1 MRKRIL
7 TTAVIFIVIMLFAAC
22 LIACEKEGGGMYVPV
37 GELPSGDDYEKYP
50 ESKPENPEDPEE
62 GDDEQNRPE
71 VQSGFVV
78 DGVKYQLYTDG
89 NNEFASAVSI
99 ADEDLFEVT
108 IPSQI
113 EYEGKTYLVKEVDR
127 LSKCNVEKI
136 VLSEGIEKLGDSAF
150 SNGEYLIEV
159 YLPDSIKY
167 IPDRAFQGCQQLS
180 KLRFSDQLK
189 SIDSYAFEDCYALK
203 FISLPAGLEKI
214 VYNAF
219 EGSGLTEAEILGSP
233 DCVGGVLFGSKLE
246 KITITSDLDIGR
258 GFYSESVKEVNIVK
272 GYSKIV
278 QDVFWYSGMVTLNVG
293 EGIEQIGN
301 YAFSNCSSLATVNL
315 PSTLTKIGFGA
326 FQGCEMLSD
335 IDLPLSIKTIGM
347 NAFRNCKTLTK
358 IDLPEGLETIEG
370 SAFGG
375 TSIKEINIPST
386 VTEVGSFLFFEC
398 TTLESATLNF
408 YFYEYDAKKI
418 CPLDGVLGDST
429 KNTLKKLVV
438 RNTGSLKEVYYGYCK
453 DYVMLEE
460 VSIAQGTEKIS
471 SYSFQNCP
479 SLKKIDLPQG
489 LLTIEEFAFV
499 NCKNLEE
506 VVVPESVE
514 SFDMYAFDIKTL
526 VKTTALTLP
535 ESWREVQNVIVL
547 DCEGAAVTSDGYS
560 LVETEGIRYL
570 VKDGKAQVL
579 SIVSDIITEHV
590 ILPDKITAE
599 GTDYTV
605 DSIHSYAFYW
615 DDILTA
621 VIPDSVKTIGE
632 GAFYECDKLIAVTL
646 GNSVETLDVGAFA
659 NCKSLGQITLPSSLV
674 EIRGS
679 VFAAC
684 TALESL
690 TIPASVKYIGQNMIN
705 GCVNLTEVIFENQEG
720 WTSQSVPFDVSDS
733 AANAELLKN
742 NSVILQRA

>member
-7 TTAVIFIVIMLFAAC
+7 TTAVIFILIMLFAMC

-136 VLSEGIEKLGDSAF
+136 VLSEGIERLEDYAF
-150 SNGEYLIEV
+150 SNGEYLTEV
-159 YLPDSIKY
+159 YLPDSIKD
-167 IPDRAFQGCQQLS
+167 IPYGAFAGCGQLS

-189 SIDSYAFEDCYALK
+189 SIDSYAFEDCSALK
-203 FISLPAGLEKI
+203 SISLPASVETVGYK
-214 VYNAF
+214 AF
-219 EGSGLTEAEILGSP
+219 EDCGLIEAEILGAPVAVNEVFVCP
-233 DCVGGVLFGSKLE
+233 DLK
-246 KITITSDLDIGR
+246 KITITSDLDIGK

-272 GYSKIV
+272 GNSKIV
-278 QDVFWYSGMVTLNVG
+278 QDVSWYSGMVTLNVG

-301 YAFSNCSSLATVNL
+301 YAFLNCSSLATVNL

-326 FQGCEMLSD
+326 FQHCVTLSK
-335 IDLPLSIKTIGM
+335 INLPLSLKTIGSS
-347 NAFRNCKTLTK
+347 AFRYCKALTK
-358 IDLPEGLETIEG
+358 IDLPEGLETVEV

-375 TSIKEINIPST
+375 TSIKEIDIPST
-386 VTEVGSFLFFEC
+386 VTEVGSNLFIDC

-408 YFYEYDAKKI
+408 YAYDEDWQ
-418 CPLDGVLGDST
+418 CSLGGVLGDST
-429 KNTLKKLVV
+429 KSTLKKLVV
-438 RNTGSLKEVYYGYCK
+438 RNAGNIKEVPYQYCK

-471 SYSFQNCP
+471 SYSFQNCT

-579 SIVSDIITEHV
+579 SIVSDVVSEHV

-615 DDILTA
+615 DDILTV

>member
-136 VLSEGIEKLGDSAF
+136 VLSEGIERLEDYAF
-150 SNGEYLIEV
+150 SNGEYLTEV
-159 YLPDSIKY
+159 YLPDSIKD
-167 IPDRAFQGCQQLS
+167 IPYGAFAGCGQLS

-189 SIDSYAFEDCYALK
+189 SIDAYAFEDCSALK
-203 FISLPAGLEKI
+203 SISLPASVETVGYK
-214 VYNAF
+214 AF
-219 EGSGLTEAEILGSP
+219 EDCGLIEAEILGAPVAVNEVFVCP
-233 DCVGGVLFGSKLE
+233 DLK
-246 KITITSDLDIGR
+246 KITITSDLDIGK

-272 GYSKIV
+272 GNSKIV
-278 QDVFWYSGMVTLNVG
+278 QDVSWYSGMVTLNVG

-301 YAFSNCSSLATVNL
+301 YAFLNCSSLATVNL

-326 FQGCEMLSD
+326 FQHCVTLSK
-335 IDLPLSIKTIGM
+335 INLPLSLKTIGSS
-347 NAFRNCKTLTK
+347 AFRYCKALTK
-358 IDLPEGLETIEG
+358 IDLPEGLETVEV

-386 VTEVGSFLFFEC
+386 VTEVGSNLFIDC

-408 YFYEYDAKKI
+408 YAYDEDWQ
-418 CPLDGVLGDST
+418 CSLGGVLGDST
-429 KNTLKKLVV
+429 KSTLKKLVV
-438 RNTGSLKEVYYGYCK
+438 RNAGNIKEVPYQYCK

-560 LVETEGIRYL
+560 LVETDGIRYL

-579 SIVSDIITEHV
+579 SIVSDVVSEHV

-615 DDILTA
+615 DDILTV

>member
-136 VLSEGIEKLGDSAF
+136 VLSEGIERLEDYAF
-150 SNGEYLIEV
+150 SNGEYLTEV
-159 YLPDSIKY
+159 YLPDSIKD
-167 IPDRAFQGCQQLS
+167 IPYGAFAGCGQLS

-189 SIDSYAFEDCYALK
+189 SIDAYAFEDCSALK
-203 FISLPAGLEKI
+203 SISLPASVETVGYK
-214 VYNAF
+214 AF
-219 EGSGLTEAEILGSP
+219 EGCGLIEAEILGAPVAVNEVFVCP
-233 DCVGGVLFGSKLE
+233 DLQ
-246 KITITSDLDIGR
+246 KITITSDLDIGK

-272 GYSKIV
+272 GNSKIV
-278 QDVFWYSGMVTLNVG
+278 QDVSWYSGMVTLNVG

-301 YAFSNCSSLATVNL
+301 YAFLNCSSLATVNL

-326 FQGCEMLSD
+326 FQHCVTLSK
-335 IDLPLSIKTIGM
+335 INLPLSLKTIGSS
-347 NAFRNCKTLTK
+347 AFRYCKALTN
-358 IDLPEGLETIEG
+358 IELPEGLETVEV

-386 VTEVGSFLFFEC
+386 VTEVGSNLFIDC

-408 YFYEYDAKKI
+408 YAYDEDWQ
-418 CPLDGVLGDST
+418 CSLGGVLGDST
-429 KNTLKKLVV
+429 KSTLKKLVV
-438 RNTGSLKEVYYGYCK
+438 RNAGNIKEVPYQYCK

-489 LLTIEEFAFV
+489 LLAIEEFAFV

-506 VVVPESVE
+506 VVVPDSVE

-535 ESWREVQNVIVL
+535 ESWREVQNVIVF

-615 DDILTA
+615 DDILTV

-659 NCKSLGQITLPSSLV
+659 NCKSLGQIILPSSLV

>member
-62 GDDEQNRPE
+62 GDDEQNKPE

-136 VLSEGIEKLGDSAF
+136 VLSEGIERLEDYAF
-150 SNGEYLIEV
+150 SNGEYLTEV
-159 YLPDSIKY
+159 YLPDSIKD
-167 IPDRAFQGCQQLS
+167 IPYGAFAGCGQLS

-189 SIDSYAFEDCYALK
+189 SIDAYAFEDCSALK
-203 FISLPAGLEKI
+203 SISLPASVETVGYK
-214 VYNAF
+214 AF
-219 EGSGLTEAEILGSP
+219 EGCGLIEAEILGAPVAVNEVFVCP
-233 DCVGGVLFGSKLE
+233 DLR
-246 KITITSDLDIGR
+246 KITITSDLDIGK

-272 GYSKIV
+272 GNSKIV
-278 QDVFWYSGMVTLNVG
+278 QDVSWYSGMVTLNVG

-301 YAFSNCSSLATVNL
+301 YAFLNCSSLATVNL

-326 FQGCEMLSD
+326 FQHCVTLSK
-335 IDLPLSIKTIGM
+335 INLPLSLKTIGSS
-347 NAFRNCKTLTK
+347 AFRYCKALTK
-358 IDLPEGLETIEG
+358 IDLPEGLETVEV

-386 VTEVGSFLFFEC
+386 VTEVGSNLFIDC

-408 YFYEYDAKKI
+408 YAYDEDWQ
-418 CPLDGVLGDST
+418 CSLGGVLGDST
-429 KNTLKKLVV
+429 KSTLKKLVV
-438 RNTGSLKEVYYGYCK
+438 RNAGNIKEVPYQYCK

-471 SYSFQNCP
+471 SYSFQNCT

-499 NCKNLEE
+499 NCKNLED

-535 ESWREVQNVIVL
+535 ESWREVQNVIVF

-560 LVETEGIRYL
+560 LVETDGIRYL

-579 SIVSDIITEHV
+579 SIVSDVVSEHV

-615 DDILTA
+615 DDILTV

-720 WTSQSVPFDVSDS
+720 WMSQSVPFDVSDS